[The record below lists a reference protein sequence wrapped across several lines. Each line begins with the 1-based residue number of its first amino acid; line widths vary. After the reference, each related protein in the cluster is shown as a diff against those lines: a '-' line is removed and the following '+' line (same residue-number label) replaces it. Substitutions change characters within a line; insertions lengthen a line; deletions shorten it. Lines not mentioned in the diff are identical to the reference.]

1 MYEKNIEKKHS
12 TCFSTVNIFCLQSSP
27 LSTPEGTKLFKE
39 FYAGS
44 EGVTSAFVNPMSEKA
59 TYVPENGF
67 MLYYLNGA
75 SDPEGDPTGQNNT
88 GWSLWVSDGS
98 FDGTVSLNFTSRIP
112 IVHELSAMGMAML
125 SEDVTVFEAAADGLG
140 AELWK
145 VTRRLK
151 APPCEDSSIRFK
163 VVKDG
168 RKITRDCNWVKT
180 RGTKSRCK
188 LDGVKAIC
196 AKTCGTCTSLCT
208 DSSVR

>member
-1 MYEKNIEKKHS
+1 
-12 TCFSTVNIFCLQSSP
+12 
-27 LSTPEGTKLFKE
+27 
-39 FYAGS
+39 
-44 EGVTSAFVNPMSEKA
+44 MSVKA

-98 FDGTVSLNFTSRIP
+98 FDGTISLNFTSRIP
-112 IVHELSAMGMAML
+112 IVHELTAMGLAML

-151 APPCEDSSIRFK
+151 PPPCEDSSIRFK

-168 RKITRDCNWVKT
+168 KKIRRDCNWVKT
-180 RGTKSRCK
+180 RRTKSRCK
-188 LDGVKAIC
+188 LDRVKAIC

-208 DSSVR
+208 DSSVRLRILKADGKRVFRDCIWVKKATKSRCKLPGMDNACRRTCGKCQVT